1 MPNGT
6 TWPGRSRS
14 CENSTLAPRSSP
26 TLAADSTSVE
36 RDLSPYWNDYTE
48 ELSSVLWLPIKTGLR
63 DLDSTLSG
71 GRLSETAAKSW
82 FSAETVTAPNRSSP
96 RIFSPSCIP
105 SPAGSTD
112 SGDTGRKSR
121 KIRLFPNREQE
132 RRLNLWIDAARWC
145 YNETVARLNRTGVA
159 ANWKKL
165 KVDIIHFAPDRLR
178 PAPYAVKDI
187 AVRDACRAV
196 SAVRKK
202 NRVLGK
208 GREAREYHRAGF
220 RSRKN
225 PRQGCYAKA
234 DAVKP
239 ESFYPKL
246 LGPMKMAEPL
256 PDEYG
261 EGRITKHNGQWHLSV
276 SCPAGRRQA
285 ETQGG
290 IVSLDPGVRSF
301 LTYFAED
308 SAGHIGQGD
317 FGRIQRLCAHLDG
330 LLSRAKLETRRFAK
344 RNKYAAAGRVRTR
357 IGNLIDE
364 LHHKAA
370 HWLVHNFDVILLPT
384 FETGEMAKRAGR
396 KIRSKTARSM
406 LTFAHYQFQRF
417 LDWKCREYGKALLLT
432 NEAYTSKT
440 VSWTGEIIPN
450 LGGRKVVRDR
460 SGREMDRDINGAR
473 GNFLRALADT
483 PALHV
488 SVQEFVGDRL

>member
-48 ELSSVLWLPIKTGLR
+48 ELSSVLWLPTKTGLR

-82 FSAETVTAPNRSSP
+82 FSAETATAPNRSSP

-145 YNETVARLNRTGVA
+145 YNETVARLNRTGEA

-165 KVDIIHFAPDRLR
+165 KVDIIHSAPDRLR

-196 SAVRKK
+196 SEVRKK

-246 LGPMKMAEPL
+246 LGPIKMAEPL

-261 EGRITKHNGQWHLSV
+261 EG
-276 SCPAGRRQA
+276 
-285 ETQGG
+285 
-290 IVSLDPGVRSF
+290 
-301 LTYFAED
+301 
-308 SAGHIGQGD
+308 
-317 FGRIQRLCAHLDG
+317 
-330 LLSRAKLETRRFAK
+330 
-344 RNKYAAAGRVRTR
+344 
-357 IGNLIDE
+357 
-364 LHHKAA
+364 
-370 HWLVHNFDVILLPT
+370 
-384 FETGEMAKRAGR
+384 
-396 KIRSKTARSM
+396 
-406 LTFAHYQFQRF
+406 
-417 LDWKCREYGKALLLT
+417 
-432 NEAYTSKT
+432 
-440 VSWTGEIIPN
+440 
-450 LGGRKVVRDR
+450 
-460 SGREMDRDINGAR
+460 
-473 GNFLRALADT
+473 
-483 PALHV
+483 
-488 SVQEFVGDRL
+488 

>member
-1 MPNGT
+1 M
-6 TWPGRSRS
+6 
-14 CENSTLAPRSSP
+14 AH
-26 TLAADSTSVE
+26 
-36 RDLSPYWNDYTE
+36 
-48 ELSSVLWLPIKTGLR
+48 
-63 DLDSTLSG
+63 LD
-71 GRLSETAAKSW
+71 
-82 FSAETVTAPNRSSP
+82 
-96 RIFSPSCIP
+96 
-105 SPAGSTD
+105 
-112 SGDTGRKSR
+112 
-121 KIRLFPNREQE
+121 
-132 RRLNLWIDAARWC
+132 
-145 YNETVARLNRTGVA
+145 RTGVA

-165 KVDIIHFAPDRLR
+165 KVKIIHSAPARLR
-178 PAPYAVKDI
+178 AAPYAVKDI

-202 NRVLGK
+202 NRALGK
-208 GREAREYHRAGF
+208 HREPHEYHRAGF

-239 ESFYPKL
+239 EGFYPKL
-246 LGPMKMAEPL
+246 LGAMKMAEPL
-256 PDEYG
+256 PEQYG

-276 SCPAGRRQA
+276 SCPAERRQA

-308 SAGHIGQGD
+308 SAGHIGKGD
-317 FGRIQRLCAHLDG
+317 FGRIQRLCAHLDD
-330 LLSRAKLETRRFAK
+330 LLSKAKLEKRRFAK
-344 RNKYAAAGRVRTR
+344 RNKYKAAGRIRTK

-370 HWLVHNFDVILLPT
+370 HWLVNHFDVILLPNFQT
-384 FETGEMAKRAGR
+384 SEMAKRAGR

-406 LTFAHYQFQRF
+406 LTFAHYRFQQF
-417 LDWKCREYGKALLLT
+417 LEWKCRQYGKALFLT

-440 VSWTGEIIPN
+440 VSWTGEVIPN

-460 SGREMDRDINGAR
+460 SGRQMDRDINGAR

-488 SVQEFVGDRL
+488 SVQEFVGSRL